1 MLKWLNSVW
10 GKIKTNKI
18 KCKDIAH
25 NVGITPEYLS
35 EILNGR
41 DVPESTKEKIE
52 TAIDEIIAS
61 KG

>member
-1 MLKWLNSVW
+1 MW

-25 NVGITPEYLS
+25 KVEITPEYLS

-41 DVPESTKEKIE
+41 DAPESTKKKIE